1 MLDQRIIACLDV
13 NNGKV
18 VKGVQFRQHEII
30 GDILPLAE
38 KYAAE
43 GADELV
49 FYDIS
54 ASVDNR
60 LVDTTWV
67 QRIAERINIPFT
79 VAGGIQSV
87 AQAREILA
95 MGADK
100 VSINSPAL
108 LRPELIN
115 ELVAALGSQ
124 AVVVGIDSYYNADT
138 GNYQVLQFTGDENR
152 TETTRWLTFDWVAE
166 VIRRGAGEIVLNCMN
181 QDGVRNGYDLDQLR
195 AVRAICSV
203 PLVASGGAGS
213 MEHVRNVFKQAQV
226 EGALIASALHKNLIQ
241 LPKLKSFLQLPAL
254 AWEKMNGL
262 LPCVVQNANNGQVL
276 MQGYMNLAAAEQS
289 LSTGNVT
296 FFSRSKNRLW
306 MKGERSGNTLQLI
319 ELVADCD
326 QDALLALAI
335 PQGPTCHLGT
345 DSCWQQ
351 QTTPA
356 YALLA
361 ELSQLEQ
368 TIVTRK
374 AEANTNASYTAQ
386 LFADGIRRC
395 AQKVGEE
402 GVEVALAA
410 VAQEDDA
417 LLNESADLL
426 YHLLVVLQAR
436 NLSLADVSK
445 VLKARRGQAAS

>member
-1 MLDQRIIACLDV
+1 MLVKRIIACLDV

-18 VKGVQFRQHEII
+18 VKGVQFRQHEVI
-30 GDILPLAE
+30 GDILHLAE

-60 LVDTTWV
+60 LVDKNWV
-67 QRIAERINIPFT
+67 KRIADRINIPFT

-87 AQAREILA
+87 EQAREVLA
-95 MGADK
+95 MGATK
-100 VSINSPAL
+100 ISINSPAL
-108 LRPELIN
+108 RRPDLIN
-115 ELVAALGSQ
+115 ELVAELGSH
-124 AVVVGIDSYYNADT
+124 AVVVGIDSHYNT
-138 GNYQVLQFTGDENR
+138 ETNNYEVFQFTGDEHR
-152 TETTRWLTFDWVAE
+152 TEKTTWQTIDWVAE
-166 VIRRGAGEIVLNCMN
+166 VVRRGVGEIVLNCMN
-181 QDGVRNGYDLDQLR
+181 QDGVRNGYDIKQLR
-195 AVRAICSV
+195 AIREICPV
-203 PLVASGGAGS
+203 PLVASGGAGT
-213 MEHVRNVFKQAQV
+213 MEHVRDVFEQAGV

-241 LPKLKSFLQLPAL
+241 LPRLHDFLALSSL
-254 AWEKMNGL
+254 AWQKMNGL
-262 LPCVVQNANNGQVL
+262 LPCVVQNINTGQVL
-276 MQGYMNLAAAEQS
+276 MQGYMNREAAEQS
-289 LSTGNVT
+289 VTSGKVT
-296 FFSRSKNRLW
+296 FFSRSKGRLW
-306 MKGERSGNTLQLI
+306 MKGETSGNTLDLV

-351 QTTPA
+351 KNT
-356 YALLA
+356 YAFQ
-361 ELSQLEQ
+361 EIGRLEQ
-368 TIVTRK
+368 TIAARK
-374 AEANTNASYTAQ
+374 AASNTGNENRESYTAQ
-386 LFADGIRRC
+386 LFADGICRC

-410 VAQEDDA
+410 VAQNDEA

-436 NLSLADVSK
+436 DLSLADVSQ
-445 VLKARRGQAAS
+445 VLRARRK